1 MRLLL
6 GLLAPDAGDALVFSS
21 NLGEQ
26 DLLRRNVGVL
36 FENNGLLERFSAYD
50 NLEYYAALYRVRDA
64 KARIEYLLDFIGLKD
79 RRNDL
84 VGTFSSG
91 MKRKLGLA
99 RAILHEPEIL
109 FLDEP
114 SSGLDPEAQ
123 HMVRELILD
132 LSKEESM
139 TVFLNSHHLDEVER
153 ICSTIAILH
162 HGEIRAHDTV
172 ERLRSGRGRTTL
184 AILLTDSAQ
193 VTGAI
198 RLIESQQLGIATLT
212 GNSLAV
218 TLNDASATPAV
229 IEGLVRGGIR
239 IEEVKKS
246 ARSLEEIY
254 LEVVHQAGE

>member
-21 NLGEQ
+21 DLREQ

-36 FENNGLLERFSAYD
+36 FENNGLFERFSAYD
-50 NLEYYAALYRVRDA
+50 NLEYYAALYRVSDA
-64 KARIEYLLDFIGLKD
+64 KARIAYLLDFIGMDD

-123 HMVRELILD
+123 HMVREMILD

-153 ICSTIAILH
+153 ICSTVAILH
-162 HGEIRAHDTV
+162 HGEIKAHDTV
-172 ERLRSGRGRTTL
+172 RRLRSGSGRTTL
-184 AILLTDSAQ
+184 AIILTDSSEAAA
-193 VTGAI
+193 AI
-198 RLIESQQLGIATLT
+198 GLIESLHLGSVVTAED
-212 GNSLAV
+212 SLAV
-218 TLNDASATPAV
+218 TLDDAIAAPSV
-229 IEGLVRGGIR
+229 IEALVRGGIR

-246 ARSLEEIY
+246 SRSLEEIY
-254 LEVVHQAGE
+254 LEVVHQGGE